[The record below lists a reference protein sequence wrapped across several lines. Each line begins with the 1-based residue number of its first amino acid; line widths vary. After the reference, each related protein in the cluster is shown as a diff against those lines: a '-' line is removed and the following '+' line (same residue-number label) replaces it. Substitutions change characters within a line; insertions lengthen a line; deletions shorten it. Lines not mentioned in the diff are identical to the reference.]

1 MEQLCLPFNH
11 EPCIN
16 RMAVIMANEDIAN
29 GYWDNWDAAYESNW
43 DILEN
48 EIAAQEDE
56 RRYLNG
62 ATPPINQADEEG

>member
-1 MEQLCLPFNH
+1 MKQPQLPFNH

-29 GYWDNWDAAYESNW
+29 RYWDNWDVAYESNW

-48 EIAAQEDE
+48 EIAEQEEDE
-56 RRYLNG
+56 SWN
-62 ATPPINQADEEG
+62 